1 MTNTTKK
8 WLVAIL
14 GAAAMT
20 ASAGAFAQQTT
31 GSGFYVGADV
41 GNADFGSDDDT
52 AFKVFA
58 GYKFH
63 PNVAVEGGWAQLFD
77 KGGAEA
83 NSLEVVAVPM
93 FPVTSQFSVF
103 GKFGF
108 AHIDADPGDRDTEI
122 TYGLGVQ
129 FEATPKI
136 GVRAQWQRYDTD
148 QEIDLLSVG
157 VVVRF

>member
-1 MTNTTKK
+1 MTKK
-8 WLVAIL
+8 WLIAVF
-14 GAAAMT
+14 GAAAMA
-20 ASAGAFAQQTT
+20 ASTGVLAQQAAAATP
-31 GSGFYVGADV
+31 FYAGLDV

-52 AFKVFA
+52 AFKLFA
-58 GYKFH
+58 GYQFH
-63 PNVAVEGGWAQLFD
+63 PNVAAEVAYGMLYD

-93 FPVTSQFSVF
+93 FPINPQFSVF

-122 TYGLGVQ
+122 TYGIGVQ
-129 FEATPKI
+129 FNATPQI
-136 GVRAQWQRYDTD
+136 GVRAGWQRYETD